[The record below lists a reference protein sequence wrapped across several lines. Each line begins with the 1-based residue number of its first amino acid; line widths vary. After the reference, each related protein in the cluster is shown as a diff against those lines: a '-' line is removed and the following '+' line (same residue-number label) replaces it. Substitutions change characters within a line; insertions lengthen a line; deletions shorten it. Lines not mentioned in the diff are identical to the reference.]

1 MYLLLIPEEFA
12 IKYSSEDLEDSDKI
26 RLKNHPILEK
36 RTSWRTSRY
45 GKNIIKKH
53 FLDLQFCLS
62 HKLSDSL
69 FALDKNKPGVDLEF
83 TSQRDFLALSERVF
97 TKLEMQEFAKN
108 NHSEEYFYRLWT
120 LKESL
125 IKQYD
130 LSFPEDLA
138 KIGLNSLYKI
148 IWISGK
154 INGKFIFSAT
164 FDANCQNEIIFYFL
178 KQLTI
183 TDLEIKGGE
192 NIIFRTE
199 LLKIYK

>member
-12 IKYSSEDLEDSDKI
+12 KKYSSQYLEEADKI
-26 RLKNHPILEK
+26 RLKNHQNLEN
-36 RTSWRTSRY
+36 RTSWQTSRY

-69 FALDKNKPGVDLEF
+69 FAIDKNKPGVDLEF
-83 TSQRDFLALSERVF
+83 ISQRDFLALSKRVF
-97 TKLEMQEFAKN
+97 SEFEMQELARN
-108 NHSEEYFYRLWT
+108 NYSEEYFYRLWT

-125 IKQYD
+125 IKQYN
-130 LSFPEDLA
+130 LSFPEDLV
-138 KIGLNSLYKI
+138 KIGLNTLDKI

-164 FDANCQNEIIFYFL
+164 FNATCQDEIIFYFV
-178 KQLTI
+178 KELTI
-183 TDLEIKGGE
+183 SDLEIKGGE
-192 NIIFRTE
+192 NISFRTE
-199 LLKIYK
+199 LLNI